1 MVAFQPADL
10 GNPARRVGRSVEYHE
25 QIGSTND
32 RARECLRAG
41 EDGIVVVA
49 DQQTAGRGRRGR
61 SWQSPLG
68 VNLMLSAGV
77 RIGGLP
83 AEAAWQLGAATALA
97 VRTACA
103 PYASLQVK
111 WPNDLVT
118 REGAKVAG
126 LLLETALADDRLVQ
140 AIVGIGINVNWRRG
154 EMPEEIAA
162 HATSLRELG
171 VVEVD
176 RMTLLSRLLDELD
189 AEVLALERGE
199 SPLARLRTASW
210 LDGRPVRVTAEES
223 EVEGVVAGIGDDGAL
238 VVETERGRQV
248 VSYGEV
254 VAVALPA

>member
-1 MVAFQPADL
+1 
-10 GNPARRVGRSVEYHE
+10 VEYHE

-61 SWQSPLG
+61 SWQSPPG

-77 RIGGLP
+77 RIGLP
-83 AEAAWQLGAATALA
+83 AGAAWQLGASTALA
-97 VRTACA
+97 VCAACA
-103 PYASLQVK
+103 PYASLHVK

-140 AIVGIGINVNWRRG
+140 AIVGIGINVNWRRA

-162 HATSLRELG
+162 RATSLHELG
-171 VVEVD
+171 GAEID

-199 SPLARLRTASW
+199 SPLARLRAASW